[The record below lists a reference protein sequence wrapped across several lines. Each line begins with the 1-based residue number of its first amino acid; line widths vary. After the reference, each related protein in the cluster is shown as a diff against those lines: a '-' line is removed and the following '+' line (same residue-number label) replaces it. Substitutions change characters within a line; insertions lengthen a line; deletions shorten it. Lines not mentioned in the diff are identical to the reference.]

1 MGINIFKLF
10 KRKESI
16 QNDFSKSGF
25 QSLDVK
31 ELIYPLFIPLEK
43 KGLLAYST
51 RFMVKSEDL
60 SKVEDLVERY
70 YHKENMQEKRASL

>member
-1 MGINIFKLF
+1 M
-10 KRKESI
+10 
-16 QNDFSKSGF
+16 
-25 QSLDVK
+25 DVK

-43 KGLLAYST
+43 NGLFAYST

-70 YHKENMQEKRASL
+70 YHKENMQEKEHLYDHGKYFVTINLTIFVLFLLIV